1 MENPDRE
8 DSSTAMNNETQ
19 PLRFRAS
26 RSRIFLLPIRS
37 LRLFPFG
44 GNRTQPVPVR
54 CDSYLLLVLGD
65 FKSWRTGRL
74 IDKAGAPLNGPHH
87 IAVSAVALSARDRS
101 LRFGF
106 RPQQRR
112 PRMLTFRRPEPLI
125 ARLPAREEQSNEE
138 PFGLPGSKGYHD
150 AAVHGIRVICDWCCD
165 WLNTE
170 SACASVPLSLGEH
183 DSPNW

>member
-1 MENPDRE
+1 V
-8 DSSTAMNNETQ
+8 
-19 PLRFRAS
+19 
-26 RSRIFLLPIRS
+26 
-37 LRLFPFG
+37 
-44 GNRTQPVPVR
+44 PVP

-74 IDKAGAPLNGPHH
+74 IDKAGAPLNGPHD
-87 IAVSAVALSARDRS
+87 IAVSGVALSARDRS
-101 LRFGF
+101 LRFAFG
-106 RPQQRR
+106 PQQRQ

-125 ARLPAREEQSNEE
+125 ARLPAREEPSNEE

-150 AAVHGIRVICDWCCD
+150 AAVHSIRVICD

-183 DSPNW
+183 GSPNW

>member
-8 DSSTAMNNETQ
+8 DSSTAMNRRNSTAPVSSLPKESSCYRFGVSDSS
-19 PLRFRAS
+19 PLEAM
-26 RSRIFLLPIRS
+26 
-37 LRLFPFG
+37 
-44 GNRTQPVPVR
+44 
-54 CDSYLLLVLGD
+54 DSAGARPCYSCLLLVLGD

-74 IDKAGAPLNGPHH
+74 IDKAVAPLNGPHH
-87 IAVSAVALSARDRS
+87 IAFSAVALSAPDRS
-101 LRFGF
+101 LRFAF
-106 RPQQRR
+106 RPPQRQ

-125 ARLPAREEQSNEE
+125 ARLPAREKQSNEE

-150 AAVHGIRVICDWCCD
+150 AAVHSIRVICD

-183 DSPNW
+183 GSPNW